1 MDSLEAIEQ
10 LKDLIEDRKSFDKDK
25 IWDRDIEALK
35 IGIAA
40 IEKRIPKKPYFR
52 EEEGAE
58 GYACPSCDM
67 DVMVHLY
74 GGGFIKLK
82 YCNCGQTL
90 DWGEDDE

>member
-1 MDSLEAIEQ
+1 MDSLKAIEQ
-10 LKDLIEDRKSFDKDK
+10 LEDLIKDRESFMIGDYDHE
-25 IWDRDIEALK
+25 IYDRDKEALK

-67 DVMVHLY
+67 GAMVHLY
-74 GGGFIKLK
+74 GGGFIKMAV
-82 YCNCGQTL
+82 
-90 DWGEDDE
+90 DS

>member
-40 IEKRIPKKPYFR
+40 IEKQIPKSTYWENSKNGKIYDFGWFCCPKCNEMVDDF
-52 EEEGAE
+52 EEWKF
-58 GYACPSCDM
+58 CPSC
-67 DVMVHLY
+67 
-74 GGGFIKLK
+74 GQALK
-82 YCNCGQTL
+82 
-90 DWGEDDE
+90 WGEDE